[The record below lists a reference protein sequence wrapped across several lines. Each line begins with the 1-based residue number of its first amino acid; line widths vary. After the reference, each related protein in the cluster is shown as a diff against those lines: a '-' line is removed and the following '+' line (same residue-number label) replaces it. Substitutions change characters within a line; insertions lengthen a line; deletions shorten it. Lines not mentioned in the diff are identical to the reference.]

1 MLHFRSSLRFRSVA
15 LFLATGSSV
24 QLLWRPDRMILAKS
38 CGKEIRNYNF
48 MEKGSIRTMSI
59 DALTNYGI
67 IEQNS

>member
-1 MLHFRSSLRFRSVA
+1 
-15 LFLATGSSV
+15 
-24 QLLWRPDRMILAKS
+24 MILAKS